1 MGSLYNAKPKKQR
14 RTRGRERGVLWL
26 ELAVAV
32 PLFTAL
38 VVGVVKTDRTV
49 NASRIIERAIGEAL
63 LQHALEGEIPGSG
76 GAGLSFTYAIG
87 DDSQDS
93 AQLSSCGREIAICR
107 AAGDA
112 SLRLARAVRA
122 SFPQSMDTS
131 VMKELLITLT
141 YEDLPLGNPADY
153 TIPYGKLTI
162 RVDSAVTGGI
172 LSSASVTRSEVIG

>member
-1 MGSLYNAKPKKQR
+1 
-14 RTRGRERGVLWL
+14 VLWL

-38 VVGVVKTDRTV
+38 VVGAVKTDRSV

-63 LQHALEGEIPGSG
+63 LQHALEGEIPMIIDD
-76 GAGLSFTYAIG
+76 AEFRFTYAIG

-141 YEDLPLGNPADY
+141 YEDLPLGSPADY